1 MAPIS
6 TAAFDHCTDED
17 LMSRLFE
24 LCDHA
29 DEHKAELA
37 ALDAAIQA
45 RLAVTYTPEPG
56 HSPRQRVS
64 SL

>member
-1 MAPIS
+1 MSPMS
-6 TAAFDHCTDED
+6 TASLDHCSDQD

-24 LCDHA
+24 LYDHA
-29 DEHKAELA
+29 DEHAAEMA

-45 RLAVTYTPEPG
+45 RLAATYTPEPG
-56 HSPRQRVS
+56 HSPRRRVA